1 MVALNSLHNVISRGY
16 YVEFVQTLKHCFYVF
31 AISILFMF
39 ASQTGSVY
47 SRIILFSTSV

>member
-1 MVALNSLHNVISRGY
+1 MITFQQIRNA
-16 YVEFVQTLKHCFYVF
+16 TTKHCFYVF